1 MRIGLYTV
9 NHPATVGGGFVL
21 RHDVEHAAI
30 ATHGRH
36 EFELVAVPHF
46 VRGQRRIKRTMDRL
60 LGRSGQPDTLTQA
73 FLTEE
78 VKRRRLDFLWFNH
91 YPPFYIGVPYI
102 LNIFD
107 LQHRLQPWFPEVS
120 ANGQWEA
127 RETEYAHSIRR
138 AAFVTVGSQ
147 VAKEQLC
154 HFYGVPLDNVKVM
167 PFPTPQK
174 AIDLATGKTQM
185 PEKQDVKA
193 KYGIKNDFLYYP
205 AQFWPH
211 KNHVN
216 LIHALKV
223 LRDRS
228 RTLSLVFTGADHGN
242 QPHVEKVARELG
254 LADQVHFCGF
264 VPYED
269 VLTFYREAIALSYVS
284 LFGPEN
290 LPPLEAMALGC
301 PVILSDVEGAG
312 ALHDGIPLMVNPL
325 KPDAIA
331 DAVERVQTDRN
342 GMESRIAAG
351 RAFAAANNCDRYMD
365 KFQDLL
371 DEFVPIRRCWS

>member
-1 MRIGLYTV
+1 MKIGLYTR
-9 NHPATVGGGFVL
+9 PQPQSLGGGYVL
-21 RHDVEHAAI
+21 RDDVERAAV
-30 ATHGRH
+30 ATSGRH
-36 EFELVAVPHF
+36 EFELVSVPLAI
-46 VRGQRRIKRTMDRL
+46 RGQARVKRKLDRL
-60 LGRSGQPDTLTQA
+60 FRRGPEHDTLLPS
-73 FLTEE
+73 FLAEE
-78 VKRRRLDFLWFNH
+78 VKRRGLDFLWFNH

-127 RETEYAHSIRR
+127 REEEYSHSIRR

-147 VAKEQLC
+147 EAKDQLC

-185 PEKQDVKA
+185 PQAHDVRS
-193 KYGIKNDFLYYP
+193 KYDIKHDFLYYP
-205 AQFWPH
+205 AQFWAH

-216 LIHALKV
+216 LIHAIKLLK
-223 LRDRS
+223 DRG
-228 RTLSLVFTGADHGN
+228 RAVSLVFTGADHGN
-242 QPHVEKVARELG
+242 QPHVEKVARDLG

-269 VLTFYREAIALSYVS
+269 VLTFYRQAMALAYVS

-301 PVILSDVEGAG
+301 PVILSNIEGAE
-312 ALHDGIPLMVNPL
+312 ALHGGIPLMVNPL
-325 KPDAIA
+325 SPDSIAGAI
-331 DAVERVQTDRN
+331 ERVQNDPKSL
-342 GMESRIAAG
+342 ESRIAAG
-351 RAFAAANNCDRYMD
+351 KAFAASNSPARYMD
-365 KFQDLL
+365 KFQDIL
-371 DEFVPIRRCWS
+371 DEFVPIRRCWP